1 MKKYCLLWMLGII
14 TMHACKKSSN
24 GPGTHIPSEPII
36 SAKGAPQGTAA
47 HKTIGPAG
55 GSLSS
60 ADGLVTIAVPAGAV
74 TANTQ
79 FGIQPVENTLTG
91 NSAVLNYRLTPEG
104 TIFPKPVKVTFRYD
118 QPGLAGAAENG
129 LYAAYQTATGTWKAV
144 PSALNKQAKTV
155 NIATTHFSDWSIVAS
170 LNLVPGKKE
179 LVAMEE
185 THFKIEGILPVEE
198 DDYLLAPLSK
208 RELDGWVQNVRNWRL
223 IAGPGS
229 LSDITNEPLVKVF
242 HAPETI
248 SATQVA
254 EVQVELTGNM
264 WVPDTTAPDGRRP
277 MGQVIL
283 LNSVTVLGGNYM
295 AGSFIESIDT
305 DQVFALYSAGK
316 IFITAHTSYGSVGF
330 ELNGSSARAYP
341 CGDRNLP
348 GTCFASASRDKLP
361 GVYAYA
367 SEYTRCEPPQDIV
380 YSGGTLNLKRWGN
393 VGEPVEGEFTG
404 KLFTGSCDNLKERT
418 LNVKFR
424 TIRAM

>member
-1 MKKYCLLWMLGII
+1 MKKYCLLYLLCM
-14 TMHACKKSSN
+14 MMAHACKKS
-24 GPGTHIPSEPII
+24 PGSPGLISRPEPIV
-36 SAKGAPQGTAA
+36 SGKGIPEGSPVR
-47 HKTIGPAG
+47 KTIGPAG
-55 GSLSS
+55 GSLAT
-60 ADGLVTIAVPAGAV
+60 ADGLVTITVPPGAV
-74 TANTQ
+74 AANTE
-79 FGIQPVENTLTG
+79 FSIQPITNTLTG
-91 NSAVLNYRLTPEG
+91 DPAMLNYRLTPEG
-104 TIFPKPVKVTFRYD
+104 TTFPKPVRVAFRYD
-118 QPGLAGAAENG
+118 QAGYSGMAENG
-129 LYAAYQTATGTWKAV
+129 IYLAYQTAAGTWKAV

-367 SEYTRCEPPQDIV
+367 SEYTRCEPPHDIV